1 MRRLPAALTS
11 AALTVPLAMIMTLS
25 GAQAAPSVAGGE
37 KEAAMVTGT
46 RSHGTGGHGHSLEA
60 RYAVLVPVAAFT
72 ANGDLPRLERSLHR
86 ALDAGVTVN
95 EVKEV
100 LVQMYA
106 YAGFPRSLNG
116 VGRFMTVMEQRREQ
130 GIVDEEGPLPSPL
143 PTDRTSVELGTEN
156 QTRLVGAPATGGY
169 IAFTPALDQFLKG
182 HLFGD
187 IFGRDNLDWHSREVA
202 TIAALAT
209 MPGLDP
215 QLESHFRAS
224 LNIGLTPAQLRGVVA
239 VLGKEVGKRQ
249 AEHADRILDRVLAGQ

>member
-1 MRRLPAALTS
+1 MWKPRAARTL
-11 AALTVPLAMIMTLS
+11 AALTVPLTVLVTLS
-25 GAQAAPSVAGGE
+25 GAQASAAGRDQE
-37 KEAAMVTGT
+37 TTMVTDRDSQALGG
-46 RSHGTGGHGHSLEA
+46 RGHGLEV

-72 ANGDLPRLERSLHR
+72 ASGDLPRLERSLHR

-95 EVKEV
+95 ELKEV
-100 LVQMYA
+100 LVQLYA

-116 VGRFMTVMEQRREQ
+116 VNRFMIVMEQRRQQ

-202 TIAALAT
+202 TVAALAN

-224 LNIGLTPAQLRGVVA
+224 LNIGLTETQLRGVVS
-239 VLGKEVGKRQ
+239 VLRKNVGSRQ
-249 AEHADRILDRVLAGQ
+249 ADHAGRILDRVLEAH